1 MAKVI
6 HGIVIASS
14 LATFTYVALTI
25 YTTVSDVEFNLIEKA
40 LS

>member
-6 HGIVIASS
+6 HGIVLASS
-14 LATFTYVALTI
+14 LATFAYDALVV